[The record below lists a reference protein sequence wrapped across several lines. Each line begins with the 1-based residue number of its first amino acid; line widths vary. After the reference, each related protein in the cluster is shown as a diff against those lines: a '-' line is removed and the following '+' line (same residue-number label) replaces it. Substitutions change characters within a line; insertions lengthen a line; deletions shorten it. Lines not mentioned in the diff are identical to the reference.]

1 MLALATSLMVLS
13 GVAVLTV
20 NAADV
25 GFVPLVPALWLL
37 TFGFGLSAPC
47 GQILL
52 LHNHRQH
59 SGTAA
64 SLMGATTQIVGSTV
78 GPLIGLVPMTS
89 AVPMGVA
96 ILTCASLSAAAL
108 WLVLRPRSIPNVLA
122 A

>member
-1 MLALATSLMVLS
+1 MVVVALPRI
-13 GVAVLTV
+13 AVV
-20 NAADV
+20 GDV
-25 GFVPLVPALWLL
+25 IESDGDTGRVIDEVDLVDAWP
-37 TFGFGLSAPC
+37 P
-47 GQILL
+47 
-52 LHNHRQH
+52 
-59 SGTAA
+59 
-64 SLMGATTQIVGSTV
+64 TQIVGSTV